1 MRYAWVVTEAGK
13 RDLTGPVWKWELG
26 NDFSSVPYEFQLFN
40 GLIIFSFPIC
50 LSNGGSLRMKCVFR
64 WAFSSSSSLGHILL
78 VSALPGFGQRKRTGY
93 CQVCYPSQKNYS
105 VPESPAKE
113 GGKEREREGVGRG
126 GDREE
131 REREDKCQGGKGER
145 DKV

>member
-1 MRYAWVVTEAGK
+1 M
-13 RDLTGPVWKWELG
+13 
-26 NDFSSVPYEFQLFN
+26 
-40 GLIIFSFPIC
+40 
-50 LSNGGSLRMKCVFR
+50 
-64 WAFSSSSSLGHILL
+64 
-78 VSALPGFGQRKRTGY
+78 SALPGFGQRKRTGY

-126 GDREE
+126 VGGGAEIERRE